1 MKNFFYSIFFILLFL
16 FSIAIFY
23 LSTAGFETS
32 KFNNLIIK
40 EIKKKDAKIDLNL
53 EKIKIKFD
61 IKKIQLFLSTNK
73 PKITYQNIEIPITEI
88 KVYSKINK
96 ILSSKIEISQ
106 IIFRVEKFKIKDVQ
120 DLAIRVKPSNFKTYL
135 LNNLNSGE
143 IEEAIFELNVDKN
156 FNLIGYKAKGKIKK
170 VDAKIINN
178 FTIKNISFNFIF
190 DSQLTLINSINANFE
205 GILVSNGSIS
215 LKRNKAIQIKGM
227 FDTQFDLK
235 ENQLKKFIKNNKF
248 FNENEIKIQGSL
260 THEFEVKINN
270 NFKIM
275 DYDYKSRG
283 NILESKINLK
293 KSFKNDALKKEIKKI
308 LFNKAN
314 VELNFNTK
322 NKNSLLLDGLYTT
335 DELTYKKFKI
345 KYNLDKKNQ
354 NYLID
359 FNIAKN
365 ITFDLINLKIPSNKV
380 SNIKS
385 EFNIRNNKLIFKSI
399 NFTEEKNSIFIKGL
413 ELNKNYEIS
422 KLSSV
427 RVLTFDGNKENN
439 NFLINFGKKIII
451 SGKKYDS
458 TNLLEFISKDSKS
471 NLLTN
476 ISKEVE
482 IQIKNLIS
490 ESKIPLR
497 NFNLIGMLEKG
508 KFNKMSAKGEF
519 VEDKYLDISL
529 KTNLNKK
536 KIIEIYSDL
545 PQVLLSNYKFF
556 EGIRDGKLLY
566 HSTVDEKG
574 SVSRLTI
581 ENFKVIKA
589 PAFATLLALAD
600 LGGVTDLL
608 SGKGMSFDLLEV
620 IFEDKNNV
628 TTVKDILALG
638 PSLSLHMEGYIQKKP
653 NLVSLSGTLV
663 PAKMLNSLV
672 SKIPVVGNIL
682 VGKKVGEGIF
692 GVSFKMKGPPE
703 KIKTTVNPIKT
714 LTPRFITRALEKRK
728 KK

>member
-120 DLAIRVKPSNFKTYL
+120 DLAIRIKPSNFKTYL

-714 LTPRFITRALEKRK
+714 
-728 KK
+728 

>member
-16 FSIAIFY
+16 FSIAFFY

-120 DLAIRVKPSNFKTYL
+120 DLAIRIKPSNFKTYL

>member
-16 FSIAIFY
+16 FSIAFFY

-260 THEFEVKINN
+260 THEFEIKINN

>member
-16 FSIAIFY
+16 FSIAFFY

-703 KIKTTVNPIKT
+703 KIKTTVNPMKT
-714 LTPRFITRALEKRK
+714 LTPIFITRALEKRK

>member
-16 FSIAIFY
+16 FSIAFFY

>member
-1 MKNFFYSIFFILLFL
+1 M
-16 FSIAIFY
+16 
-23 LSTAGFETS
+23 
-32 KFNNLIIK
+32 
-40 EIKKKDAKIDLNL
+40 
-53 EKIKIKFD
+53 
-61 IKKIQLFLSTNK
+61 
-73 PKITYQNIEIPITEI
+73 
-88 KVYSKINK
+88 
-96 ILSSKIEISQ
+96 
-106 IIFRVEKFKIKDVQ
+106 
-120 DLAIRVKPSNFKTYL
+120 
-135 LNNLNSGE
+135 
-143 IEEAIFELNVDKN
+143 
-156 FNLIGYKAKGKIKK
+156 
-170 VDAKIINN
+170 
-178 FTIKNISFNFIF
+178 
-190 DSQLTLINSINANFE
+190 TLINSINANFD
-205 GILVSNGSIS
+205 GISVSNGSIN

-235 ENQLKKFIKNNKF
+235 ENQLKKFIKKNKF
-248 FNENEIKIQGSL
+248 INENEVKIKGSL

-270 NFKIM
+270 NFKII

-283 NILESKINLK
+283 NISESKINLK

-322 NKNSLLLDGLYTT
+322 NKNFLLLDGLYTT
-335 DELTYKKFKI
+335 DELNYKKFKI
-345 KYNLDKKNQ
+345 EYNLDKKNQ

-359 FNIAKN
+359 LNIAKN

-399 NFTEEKNSIFIKGL
+399 NFMEGKNSIFIKGL
-413 ELNKNYEIS
+413 ELNKNYEIG
-422 KLSSV
+422 KFSSI
-427 RVLTFDGNKENN
+427 RVLTFDENKENN
-439 NFLINFGKKIII
+439 NFMINFGNKILI

-458 TNLLEFISKDSKS
+458 TNLLEFMSKDNKS
-471 NLLTN
+471 NLLIN

-482 IQIKNLIS
+482 IQIKNLITD
-490 ESKIPLR
+490 SKIPLS

-519 VEDKYLDISL
+519 AEDKYLDISL

-566 HSTVDEKG
+566 HSTVDKKG

-600 LGGVTDLL
+600 LKGVTDLL

-620 IFEDKNNV
+620 IYEDKNNV

-682 VGKKVGEGIF
+682 VGEKVGEGIF

-703 KIKTTVNPIKT
+703 KIKTSVNPIKT

>member
-1 MKNFFYSIFFILLFL
+1 M
-16 FSIAIFY
+16 
-23 LSTAGFETS
+23 
-32 KFNNLIIK
+32 
-40 EIKKKDAKIDLNL
+40 
-53 EKIKIKFD
+53 
-61 IKKIQLFLSTNK
+61 
-73 PKITYQNIEIPITEI
+73 
-88 KVYSKINK
+88 
-96 ILSSKIEISQ
+96 
-106 IIFRVEKFKIKDVQ
+106 
-120 DLAIRVKPSNFKTYL
+120 
-135 LNNLNSGE
+135 
-143 IEEAIFELNVDKN
+143 
-156 FNLIGYKAKGKIKK
+156 
-170 VDAKIINN
+170 
-178 FTIKNISFNFIF
+178 
-190 DSQLTLINSINANFE
+190 
-205 GILVSNGSIS
+205 
-215 LKRNKAIQIKGM
+215 
-227 FDTQFDLK
+227 
-235 ENQLKKFIKNNKF
+235 
-248 FNENEIKIQGSL
+248 
-260 THEFEVKINN
+260 
-270 NFKIM
+270 
-275 DYDYKSRG
+275 
-283 NILESKINLK
+283 
-293 KSFKNDALKKEIKKI
+293 
-308 LFNKAN
+308 
-314 VELNFNTK
+314 
-322 NKNSLLLDGLYTT
+322 
-335 DELTYKKFKI
+335 
-345 KYNLDKKNQ
+345 
-354 NYLID
+354 
-359 FNIAKN
+359 
-365 ITFDLINLKIPSNKV
+365 
-380 SNIKS
+380 
-385 EFNIRNNKLIFKSI
+385 
-399 NFTEEKNSIFIKGL
+399 

-458 TNLLEFISKDSKS
+458 TNLLEFMSKDSKS

>member
-120 DLAIRVKPSNFKTYL
+120 DLAIRIKPSNFKTYL

-260 THEFEVKINN
+260 THEFEIKINN

-458 TNLLEFISKDSKS
+458 TNLLEFMSKDSKS

>member
-1 MKNFFYSIFFILLFL
+1 M
-16 FSIAIFY
+16 
-23 LSTAGFETS
+23 
-32 KFNNLIIK
+32 
-40 EIKKKDAKIDLNL
+40 
-53 EKIKIKFD
+53 
-61 IKKIQLFLSTNK
+61 
-73 PKITYQNIEIPITEI
+73 
-88 KVYSKINK
+88 
-96 ILSSKIEISQ
+96 
-106 IIFRVEKFKIKDVQ
+106 R
-120 DLAIRVKPSNFKTYL
+120 
-135 LNNLNSGE
+135 
-143 IEEAIFELNVDKN
+143 
-156 FNLIGYKAKGKIKK
+156 
-170 VDAKIINN
+170 N
-178 FTIKNISFNFIF
+178 FTIKNISFNFIL
-190 DSQLTLINSINANFE
+190 DSELTLINSINANFD
-205 GILVSNGSIS
+205 GISVSNGSIN

-235 ENQLKKFIKNNKF
+235 ENQLKKFIKKNKF
-248 FNENEIKIQGSL
+248 INENEVKIKGSL

-270 NFKIM
+270 NFKII

-283 NILESKINLK
+283 NISESKINLK

-322 NKNSLLLDGLYTT
+322 NKNFLLLDGLYTT
-335 DELTYKKFKI
+335 DELNYKKFKI
-345 KYNLDKKNQ
+345 EYNLDKKNQ

-359 FNIAKN
+359 LNIAKN

-399 NFTEEKNSIFIKGL
+399 NFMEGKNSIFIKGL
-413 ELNKNYEIS
+413 ELNKNYEIG
-422 KLSSV
+422 KFSSI
-427 RVLTFDGNKENN
+427 RVLTFDENKENN
-439 NFLINFGKKIII
+439 NFMINFGNKILI

-458 TNLLEFISKDSKS
+458 TNLLEFMSKDNKS
-471 NLLTN
+471 NLLIN

-482 IQIKNLIS
+482 IQIKNLITD
-490 ESKIPLR
+490 SKIPLS

-519 VEDKYLDISL
+519 AEDKYLDISL

-566 HSTVDEKG
+566 HSTVDKKG

-600 LGGVTDLL
+600 LKGVTDLL

-620 IFEDKNNV
+620 IYEDKNNV

-682 VGKKVGEGIF
+682 VGEKVGEGIF

-703 KIKTTVNPIKT
+703 KIKTSVNPIKT